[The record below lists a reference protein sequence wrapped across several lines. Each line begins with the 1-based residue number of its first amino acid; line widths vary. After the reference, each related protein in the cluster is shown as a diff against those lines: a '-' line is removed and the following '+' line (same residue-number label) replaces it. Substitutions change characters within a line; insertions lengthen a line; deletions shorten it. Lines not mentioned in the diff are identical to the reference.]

1 MKIDNLTY
9 DLRGLCQRNKD
20 GSHATQAERLT
31 TLTLISKQLKSGGFK
46 RMNASSLKPKHVSYL
61 VAQWQAQDLSIG
73 TIKNRMAHLRW
84 WAEKVGKS
92 SVIPK
97 DNIQLGIEHRQ
108 YVTQENKAK
117 QIDDQVLAQ
126 ITDPYVRMSLILQ
139 QTFGLRR
146 EECIKFQPA
155 YADQGDHLLLKGSS
169 TKGGRPRTIP
179 ILTAEQHDTLNQIHQ
194 FAGKGSLIPAHKSYI
209 QQRNTYDGQ
218 CQKIGL
224 NKMHG
229 LRHAYAQTRYETL
242 TGWKSP
248 KAGGLTSKDLTPE
261 QQIIDQWARQ
271 VISREL
277 GHERI
282 GVVGVYLG

>member
-1 MKIDNLTY
+1 MTY
-9 DLRGLCQRNKD
+9 DLRCLCQRNKD

-31 TLTLISKQLKSGGFK
+31 NLTMISKQLKSAGFK
-46 RMNASSLKPKHVSYL
+46 RMNASSLKPKHVIYL
-61 VAQWQAQDLSIG
+61 VEQWQAQNLSIG
-73 TIKNRMAHLRW
+73 TIKNRMTHLRW

-108 YVTQENKAK
+108 YVTPENKAK
-117 QIDDQVLAQ
+117 HIADDALTQ
-126 ITDPYVRMSLILQ
+126 ITDSYVRMSLILQ

-155 YADQGDHLLLKGSS
+155 YADKGDHLLLKGSW
-169 TKGGRPRTIP
+169 TKGGRQRIVP
-179 ILTAEQHDTLNQIHQ
+179 ILTQHQRDILNQIHH
-194 FAGKGSLIPAHKSYI
+194 FAGKGSLIPANKSYI

-218 CQKIGL
+218 CQKVGL

-248 KAGGLTSKDLTPE
+248 KAGGLTSKELTPE
-261 QQIIDQWARQ
+261 QQIKDQWARQ

-282 GVVGVYLG
+282 EVVAVYLGG

>member
-1 MKIDNLTY
+1 MTY
-9 DLRGLCQRNKD
+9 ELRGLCQRNKD

-46 RMNASSLKPKHVSYL
+46 RMSASSLKPKHVNYL
-61 VAQWQAQDLSIG
+61 VGQWQAQDLSIG

-108 YVTQENKAK
+108 YVSQENKAIHLNEQTLTK
-117 QIDDQVLAQ
+117 IS
-126 ITDPYVRMSLILQ
+126 DPYVQMSLRLQ

-155 YADQGDHLLLKGSS
+155 YADQGDHLLLKGSW
-169 TKGGRPRTIP
+169 TKGGRQRIVP
-179 ILTAEQHDTLNQIHQ
+179 ILTAEQRDTLNQIHH
-194 FAGKGSLIPAHKSYI
+194 FAGKGSLIPANKSYI

-218 CQKIGL
+218 CQKVGL

-242 TGWKSP
+242 TGWKSS
-248 KAGGLTSKDLTPE
+248 KAGGVSSKELTPE
-261 QQIIDQWARQ
+261 QQIKDQWARQ
-271 VISREL
+271 IISREL

-282 GVVGVYLG
+282 EVVRVYLG